1 MYIDDILIFSDSL
14 KDHVKDVQKLLI
26 ALRKAGLK
34 GKKSK
39 CQWGL
44 KYVEYLGHKIG
55 NGQMAVPEHRIT
67 AMKEFVQP
75 KSKKDLR
82 AFLGSIGYYRKFI
95 PNFADHSSVLSP
107 STSSKA
113 HGKIA

>member
-1 MYIDDILIFSDSL
+1 MVYIDDIFIFSDSL
-14 KDHVKDVQKLLI
+14 KDHVKDVQKVLI
-26 ALRKAGLK
+26 KAGLK

-39 CQWGL
+39 CL
-44 KYVEYLGHKIG
+44 SGHKIG
-55 NGQMAVPEHRIT
+55 NGQMAVPKYRIT

-82 AFLGSIGYYRKFI
+82 AFLGSIRYYRKFI